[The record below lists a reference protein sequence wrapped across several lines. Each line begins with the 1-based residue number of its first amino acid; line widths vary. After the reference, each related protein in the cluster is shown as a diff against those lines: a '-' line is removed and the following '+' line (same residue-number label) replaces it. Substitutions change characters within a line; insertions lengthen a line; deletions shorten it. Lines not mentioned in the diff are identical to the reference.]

1 MVELAA
7 VNRSVVGS
15 NPTSSV
21 FLKKILTNESII
33 YIMYL
38 SYLFRIQ
45 L

>member
-21 FLKKILTNESII
+21 YKNENMYIL
-33 YIMYL
+33 
-38 SYLFRIQ
+38 
-45 L
+45 